1 MALLGRAATA
11 ARGARRSC
19 KEQQDVARSED
30 TVLAILD
37 QERALEESLQ
47 EELAK
52 VTARWDAAQAE
63 LTQVQIKPKKAD
75 IQVGQLALVWSPQM
89 G

>member
-11 ARGARRSC
+11 ARGARRSV
-19 KEQQDVARSED
+19 KEQQDVARFED

-37 QERALEESLQ
+37 QERALDEALQ
-47 EELAK
+47 DELAK
-52 VTARWDAAQAE
+52 VAARWDAAQAE
-63 LTQVQIKPKKAD
+63 LTPVQIKPKKAD
-75 IQVGQLALVWSPQM
+75 IQITQLALVWSPQK